1 MTNVVSIAQSG
12 ANNVTMRNRIIN
24 GSMVIDQRNNG
35 AVTTIAGGNV
45 QGFGTDRFTVYSAT
59 NAITTQRS
67 STAPTG
73 FVNSLLY
80 TQSGTGAVAATD
92 IGLIYQRIE
101 GYNIADLGWGTDTAQ
116 TVTIS
121 FWVRSSLTGTFGFTL
136 LNLAQNRRFTT
147 SYTIN
152 SANTFEYKTLTIIGD
167 TTGTWLTDNSTGV
180 GLYWDMG
187 VGSTYSTTAG
197 STWGTGIFYGLTGG
211 TKVCATTGATFY
223 ITGVQLEKGTVATP
237 FEQRLYGTELSL
249 CQRYLNVL
257 RGVSSTQLPVCSGFM
272 RSTTN
277 FVGVFKLPVT
287 MRTAPSLTSS
297 NSTNH
302 FHISAGNGD
311 FDGPTVGLEAG
322 TYVSP
327 DVIALTMNA
336 TTGSTTIGL
345 GASLYINAT
354 TSAFLFFVAEL

>member
-1 MTNVVSIAQSG
+1 
-12 ANNVTMRNRIIN
+12 MRNRIIN
-24 GSMVIDQRNNG
+24 GGQMIDQRNAG

-80 TQSGTGAVAATD
+80 TQSGTGAVAATN

-223 ITGVQLEKGTVATP
+223 ITGVQLEKGSTATP

-249 CQRYLNVL
+249 CQRYYYKLND
-257 RGVSSTQLPVCSGFM
+257 SYQWSSGFANA
-272 RSTTN
+272 TTN
-277 FVGVFKLPVT
+277 CYLSFGFPVT
-287 MRTAPSLTSS
+287 MRTNPTAVETSGVAADYTVLTSVGIVTATAVPVF
-297 NSTNH
+297 NSGKTL
-302 FHISAGNGD
+302 NG
-311 FDGPTVGLEAG
+311 TVGMAFAS
-322 TYVSP
+322 TA
-327 DVIALTMNA
+327 I
-336 TTGSTTIGL
+336 TGQGL
-345 GASLYINAT
+345 IHRTGILGWS
-354 TSAFLFFVAEL
+354 AEL